1 MDWCFARLVL
11 LAIGASRGLALVVDT
26 HHHNIVGGV
35 IQNRAKL
42 QCNSPAYPQQES
54 FQQGKTLAPELILHF
69 YFSETP
75 IF

>member
-1 MDWCFARLVL
+1 VL
-11 LAIGASRGLALVVDT
+11 RAIGASRALALAVDT

-35 IQNRAKL
+35 LQNRTKL
-42 QCNSPAYPQQES
+42 QCNSPAYPQQKS
-54 FQQGKTLAPELILHF
+54 FKQGKTLAFDLILHF